1 MNDNELARKCFVSL
15 IKDKAIIFGKRV
27 PAYYVLNDGNY
38 IDRIY
43 ANNDIQAVELF
54 TEKYL

>member
-1 MNDNELARKCFVSL
+1 MAQNELARKCFISL
-15 IKDKAIIFGKRV
+15 IKGNAIIFGSVV
-27 PAYYVLNDGNY
+27 PAYYVMNDGNY

-43 ANNDIQAVELF
+43 ANNDMQAVELF